1 MVSSDK
7 EKFCEAYLGRSNSDY
22 CRWIQS
28 KDAWGGA
35 IEVQI
40 LSEYFQVQIVV
51 LDTKSGDREAVQFI
65 LWKKTTNTLYI
76 PSLSITGSMTI
87 FGETCNFPTR
97 MVLIYDGIHYDALY
111 DNTDGTE
118 VTVHSVNDER
128 W

>member
-1 MVSSDK
+1 MTERLYNLSS
-7 EKFCEAYLGRSNSDY
+7 G
-22 CRWIQS
+22 
-28 KDAWGGA
+28 
-35 IEVQI
+35 
-40 LSEYFQVQIVV
+40 
-51 LDTKSGDREAVQFI
+51 
-65 LWKKTTNTLYI
+65 KKTTNTLYI

-111 DNTDGTE
+111 DKTDGTE